1 MVGGYENGLK
11 FTQRYK
17 KGTLPVGLFFFL
29 FKLFLSNVT
38 TGYQCL
44 KFSLGCRVSLFGDI
58 WYDYDIRVI
67 NPEFSQECCHL
78 PLLHI
83 QLVISVGKDEYSKFT
98 AFVLFSGG

>member
-1 MVGGYENGLK
+1 MAVGYKNGLK
-11 FTQRYK
+11 FTNDTK

-67 NPEFSQECCHL
+67 NPEFS
-78 PLLHI
+78 
-83 QLVISVGKDEYSKFT
+83 
-98 AFVLFSGG
+98 